1 MKSNY
6 ETPETGAPGS
16 RLFGRT
22 GEPRSSLSQGDL
34 LAGGSVR
41 ELERMANSL
50 RLAGDARDTERINLE
65 ILTLLEK
72 KIYRKI
78 MAQSR
83 RQRLLEREAAA

>member
-1 MKSNY
+1 
-6 ETPETGAPGS
+6 
-16 RLFGRT
+16 
-22 GEPRSSLSQGDL
+22 
-34 LAGGSVR
+34 VR

-50 RLAGDARDTERINLE
+50 RRAGDTRDTERIDLE